1 MAVLSIANLA
11 LLGVGYIVLSFAYQI
26 VKYRFCHPLA
36 KFPGNFWGSVTR
48 LWITYHNVKA
58 DECATFQKLH
68 RQHGPVIRITPTMLL
83 VSDATKL
90 PQIYSRGASKSKHYI
105 TGSFGKEESL
115 FNMQDATIHAK
126 YRKIAASP
134 YSFSNIKKMEPL
146 IDINIQAWMDKLQE
160 KFASTQEAFDFAPWA
175 VYMAYDIISEV
186 GFGAPFGFVEAG
198 KDVEGLIKGFHDGLT
213 PFGIMARLYPFTNWV
228 KGTFL
233 GKYMVASPE
242 QDSGIGTLM
251 RFRDRLIQQRFKDI
265 EDGTTS
271 GRIDLLQT
279 FIDARNEKGE
289 PLDISYI
296 KAEILLVL
304 LAGADTTGT
313 AFQAMMVHILSNPSV
328 YDKLLA
334 ELDEA
339 TSTNKLSD
347 MPQYE
352 EVLAHCPYYIACV
365 KESMRLNPSAPN
377 IFPRLAPKGGLELY
391 GEFIPEGTELTCNP
405 WLVHRDPN
413 IYGDDAEV
421 FKPERWLDEDKAKV
435 YSKYSMGFGY
445 GARVCLGQDI
455 ARMELYK
462 APLQFF
468 RTFKVELAD
477 KKKPG
482 TYVVKG
488 GVSYFE
494 DMYIKIQRRGNLDQE
509 T

>member
-1 MAVLSIANLA
+1 MS
-11 LLGVGYIVLSFAYQI
+11 S
-26 VKYRFCHPLA
+26 
-36 KFPGNFWGSVTR
+36 
-48 LWITYHNVKA
+48 
-58 DECATFQKLH
+58 
-68 RQHGPVIRITPTMLL
+68 
-83 VSDATKL
+83 
-90 PQIYSRGASKSKHYI
+90 
-105 TGSFGKEESL
+105 
-115 FNMQDATIHAK
+115 
-126 YRKIAASP
+126 
-134 YSFSNIKKMEPL
+134 
-146 IDINIQAWMDKLQE
+146 
-160 KFASTQEAFDFAPWA
+160 
-175 VYMAYDIISEV
+175 
-186 GFGAPFGFVEAG
+186 
-198 KDVEGLIKGFHDGLT
+198 
-213 PFGIMARLYPFTNWV
+213 
-228 KGTFL
+228 
-233 GKYMVASPE
+233 
-242 QDSGIGTLM
+242 
-251 RFRDRLIQQRFKDI
+251 
-265 EDGTTS
+265 
-271 GRIDLLQT
+271 
-279 FIDARNEKGE
+279 FIDARDEKGE
-289 PLDISYI
+289 PLDINYI

-328 YDKLLA
+328 YDKLLT

-339 TSTNKLSD
+339 TSANKLSD

-413 IYGDDAEV
+413 IYGEDAQV
-421 FKPERWLDEDKAKV
+421 FRPERWLDDEKAKTFN
-435 YSKYSMGFGY
+435 KYSMGFGY

-477 KKKPG
+477 DKKPG

-494 DMYIKIQRRGNLDQE
+494 DMYIKIQRRGELGR
-509 T
+509 TT